1 MYCLIFNGYKHEKSV
16 FILVWG
22 KIPLLK
28 KKVEYIRERIVTIPE
43 SEDGK

>member
-1 MYCLIFNGYKHEKSV
+1 MKNF

-22 KIPLLK
+22 KFHFKKKK